1 MDAHAIAEIVAA
13 AKVAGAALC
22 GGIVRM
28 FLRPAKSLTQT
39 ALLLLSCVIV
49 GGFGAAPALAW
60 FNLSSEWAGAMGAA
74 LGFSGLS
81 VAQAILRGLDKLDLT
96 EFFNRAAKP

>member
-1 MDAHAIAEIVAA
+1 MDVDPEIWSALKVAA
-13 AKVAGAALC
+13 AALC

-39 ALLLLSCVIV
+39 VLLLISCVIV
-49 GGFGAAPALAW
+49 GGFATAPALAW
-60 FNLSSEWAGAMGAA
+60 FSLGPEWAGAMGAA

-81 VAQAILRGLDKLDLT
+81 VAQAVLRGLDRLDLSDL
-96 EFFNRAAKP
+96 FNRAAKP

>member
-1 MDAHAIAEIVAA
+1 MDFHPEVWAA
-13 AKVAGAALC
+13 LKVAGAALC
-22 GGIVRM
+22 GGVVRM

-39 ALLLLSCVIV
+39 ILLLVSCVIV
-49 GGFGAAPALAW
+49 GGFGTAPTLAW
-60 FNLSSEWAGAMGAA
+60 FNLGPEWAGAMGAA

-81 VAQAILRGLDKLDLT
+81 LAQAVLRGLDRLDLS